1 MINLIKNTLIGL
13 VLYLSMI
20 PIAVGIGVGVL
31 ITSIQLGIR
40 EVKETL
46 KSL

>member
-1 MINLIKNTLIGL
+1 
-13 VLYLSMI
+13 MI